1 MYLVRSAMISTTIL
15 VPSIILICNVD
26 EIDTSATSRHQS
38 SYCHIKRNTQH
49 SISRSYY
56 LYYSPPQHNSDPN
69 NDTALH
75 PC

>member
-26 EIDTSATSRHQS
+26 AIDTSTTSRHRS
-38 SYCHIKRNTQH
+38 SYCHLNRNTQN

-56 LYYSPPQHNSDPN
+56 LYYSPLQHNSDPN
-69 NDTALH
+69 TDTA
-75 PC
+75 PYPI